1 MSRVLPMVDG
11 VRLEPD
17 MQRIEVPP
25 VDPAGAVGE
34 MTGVPA
40 P

>member
-1 MSRVLPMVDG
+1 MVDG
-11 VRLEPD
+11 VRLEPG
-17 MQRIEVPP
+17 MRRIEVPP
-25 VDPAGAVGE
+25 FDPAGAVSE